1 MPKKI
6 NMTGWIMKEHGVPDS
21 LLTIIKEVEPHITS
35 GGNKQTQYLCR
46 CNCGKEIILKGAA
59 IRNGNTKSCGCLSK
73 EAKQAKRLPNNK
85 GIINQIILQYKRHAR
100 DRNLSWNL
108 TYEQVEKIIQE
119 PCFYCGAEKSNHKVT
134 KNCKEG
140 YDHNGIDRID
150 SSVGYEPNNVV
161 SCCKICNYAKSN
173 LTKEDFINWA
183 IRVAEHSKAM
193 AEQWGGDIR

>member
-1 MPKKI
+1 MKTKI
-6 NMTGWIMKEHGVPDS
+6 EVGQKYNR
-21 LLTIIKEVEPHITS
+21 LTVLEKLGYDKHNNRMYRCLCDCGNEIVLRGTAFTS
-35 GGNKQTQYLCR
+35 
-46 CNCGKEIILKGAA
+46 
-59 IRNGNTKSCGCLSK
+59 GNTKSCGCLSK
-73 EAKQAKRLPNNK
+73 EVKKAKRLPNNQ
-85 GIINQIILQYKRHAR
+85 GVINHIILQYKRHAR

-119 PCFYCGAEKSNHKVT
+119 PCFYCGTEKSNHKVT

-161 SCCKICNYAKSN
+161 SCCKICNYAKRN
-173 LTKEDFINWA
+173 LTKDDFINWA

-193 AEQWGGDIR
+193 AEQWGNLREDEE